1 MLKYYIEKY
10 INNMSIDDVYKY
22 ASKLKINI
30 TNEEANILYDTI
42 KNNWEVIVFNNHLPI
57 LNSIK
62 DKISNK
68 LYDDL
73 INLVNEYKSKYNELL
88 K

>member
-10 INNMSIDDVYKY
+10 INNMSIDDVLEY
-22 ASKLKINI
+22 ANKFKISI
-30 TNEEANILYDTI
+30 TDKEANILYNTI
-42 KNNWEVIVFNNHLPI
+42 KDNWEVIVFNNHIPV

-62 DKISNK
+62 DKISK
-68 LYDDL
+68 ELYDNLNTL
-73 INLVNEYKSKYNELL
+73 INEYKSKYSELL